1 MTRSQHRTSAEGIRV
16 NEDVDA
22 RTRESLNSD
31 LSLLRSFVAIPSI
44 ARDRV
49 ATEAAAKWLCEL
61 LSEKG
66 FNGRILQAPGLP
78 AVYGESPV
86 KHGCPTVLFHGHY
99 DVQPADPLTDW
110 TSPPFELTLQDE
122 RIYGRG
128 CADDK
133 GQLLGMILGA
143 ALAYDVRSSLP
154 LNVKFL
160 FEGEEEI
167 GSPNLASTLKSEKSL
182 LKSDLMVASD
192 GTLHHSGRTTLILGF
207 KGVLCVE
214 IESLKSFGDLHSSLA
229 PCYPS
234 AAWDLLAFLTAL
246 RDADGTCQVP
256 GFDADILID
265 RESSRLIDE
274 LPAPDFSA
282 TELGHLRAGVTAQN
296 YYRNLLGRTT
306 CNIAGLESGYRGPGF
321 KTVLPNRAVAR
332 VDFRLLPNQKP
343 DTILA
348 LLREYAAATGY
359 KDIQVRKATAFPP
372 SQTKPSLRTTKLMIE
387 ALKRTD
393 EGGIVVLPW
402 HEGSG
407 PDYLFHEIL
416 DIPTYW
422 IPSAADDCNMHGPRE
437 NMRVTD
443 YSGGI
448 SRMAKL
454 LLQFADL
461 RPQTHPEDAQR

>member
-1 MTRSQHRTSAEGIRV
+1 
-16 NEDVDA
+16 
-22 RTRESLNSD
+22 
-31 LSLLRSFVAIPSI
+31 
-44 ARDRV
+44 
-49 ATEAAAKWLCEL
+49 
-61 LSEKG
+61 
-66 FNGRILQAPGLP
+66 
-78 AVYGESPV
+78 
-86 KHGCPTVLFHGHY
+86 
-99 DVQPADPLTDW
+99 
-110 TSPPFELTLQDE
+110 
-122 RIYGRG
+122 
-128 CADDK
+128 
-133 GQLLGMILGA
+133 
-143 ALAYDVRSSLP
+143 
-154 LNVKFL
+154 
-160 FEGEEEI
+160 
-167 GSPNLASTLKSEKSL
+167 
-182 LKSDLMVASD
+182 
-192 GTLHHSGRTTLILGF
+192 
-207 KGVLCVE
+207 
-214 IESLKSFGDLHSSLA
+214 
-229 PCYPS
+229 
-234 AAWDLLAFLTAL
+234 
-246 RDADGTCQVP
+246 
-256 GFDADILID
+256 LID
-265 RESSRLIDE
+265 Q